1 MKTHEDLTVI
11 ESERFDDKRIAQSP
25 WFVVQ
30 LPCQLWNEEEKSDGT
45 VLDLNLSTQGYAIT
59 AEHLPS
65 ILTYVSLY
73 LAGIL

>member
-1 MKTHEDLTVI
+1 MTR
-11 ESERFDDKRIAQSP
+11 ESRKVHR
-25 WFVVQ
+25 FVVQ

-45 VLDLNLSTQGYAIT
+45 VLDLNLNLSAQGYAIT